1 MEQPKN
7 ETEQGLAC
15 WLYETSSHICIHERE
30 KQSVRHKS
38 EKRLSACR
46 SQRFSV
52 SSPALILN
60 TMQTK
65 KSILQAIGMLCLLL
79 TLAACGHKPL
89 PHILLT
95 VDSLASAAPDSAVAL
110 LKQPEVKSALTSQ
123 DAAMYYQLLTVK
135 AADKAY
141 LLHTTDSV
149 ILRVVDYY
157 ERKQDKQHLPE
168 AYYYAGRVYRDLGDA
183 PQALD
188 YFERAIQAL
197 PEGETSILK
206 GKIYSQTGTLFLY
219 QDMYEEAL
227 KMFKLSYDCDIKLK
241 NIQGQIFNLRDIAD
255 AYRGNS
261 QIDSAIYYYQ
271 KASQVAE
278 ANGQTNNMYMVQTQL
293 TSLYIQL
300 GEYDLAQ
307 KAFEYGKLH
316 KHKANKSSLYS
327 IASKLYFHTGKMDS
341 AIYCFKQLLDF
352 GTIYAKR
359 TAHWY
364 LAQIAAQN
372 KNAEET
378 LEHIAKYNLYVD
390 SIQQLKNRE
399 SIRKMHALYNYKLRE
414 NENIRLKAE
423 NERKQAIVY
432 YTVGIGGLLLALSFG
447 GMQYYRR
454 KKLELSIQLDKA
466 KRLKEE
472 LQLKSEQF
480 VKENKLK
487 IARLEKELQETDATL
502 RKQLEEEKE
511 KMEYENRLAQ
521 AALRKQEQIA
531 KAIEESDIKKEILH
545 KLYTGDNGKNILTAA
560 DWEEIERQTEQMV
573 PGFKQRMYELYSK
586 FSDYEYHICLLLKLD
601 FQPGEIAKLTLHS
614 KESVTST
621 RRRLYEKV
629 FGQKGTPGDWDEIIR
644 SL

>member
-1 MEQPKN
+1 
-7 ETEQGLAC
+7 
-15 WLYETSSHICIHERE
+15 
-30 KQSVRHKS
+30 
-38 EKRLSACR
+38 
-46 SQRFSV
+46 
-52 SSPALILN
+52 
-60 TMQTK
+60 
-65 KSILQAIGMLCLLL
+65 MLCLLL

-197 PEGETSILK
+197 PEGEASILK

-227 KMFKLSYDCDIKLK
+227 KMFKLSYDCNIKVN
-241 NIQGQIFNLRDIAD
+241 NIYSQVLNLRDMAD
-255 AYRGNS
+255 AYRGNN
-261 QIDSAIYYYQ
+261 QMDSAIYYYQ
-271 KASQVAE
+271 KASDVAQQ
-278 ANGQTNNMYMVQTQL
+278 NNLTNYMYIVQSQL
-293 TSLYIQL
+293 AGIYIQL
-300 GEYDLAQ
+300 GKYSLAW
-307 KAFEYGKLH
+307 KAFQYGKQH
-316 KHKANKSSLYS
+316 KHRACQSGLYS
-327 IASKLYFHTGKMDS
+327 IATKLYFYTGKNDS
-341 AIYCFKQLLDF
+341 AAYCCEQLLKF

-432 YTVGIGGLLLALSFG
+432 YTIGIGCLLLALSFG
-447 GMQYYRR
+447 SMQYYRR

-480 VKENKLK
+480 VKENELK

-511 KMEYENRLAQ
+511 KMEYENKLAQ

-545 KLYTGDNGKNILTAA
+545 KLYTGDNDKNILTAS

>member
-1 MEQPKN
+1 
-7 ETEQGLAC
+7 
-15 WLYETSSHICIHERE
+15 
-30 KQSVRHKS
+30 
-38 EKRLSACR
+38 
-46 SQRFSV
+46 
-52 SSPALILN
+52 
-60 TMQTK
+60 
-65 KSILQAIGMLCLLL
+65 MLCLLL

-241 NIQGQIFNLRDIAD
+241 NIQGQIFNLRDIAE

-261 QIDSAIYYYQ
+261 QIDSAIYYFQ

-278 ANGQTNNMYMVQTQL
+278 ANGQTGNMYMVQTQL
-293 TSLYIQL
+293 TSLYLQL

-307 KAFEYGKLH
+307 KAFEYGKQH
-316 KHKANKSSLYS
+316 RHKASRSGVYS
-327 IASKLYFHTGKMDS
+327 IAAKLYYHTGKTDS

-352 GTIYAKR
+352 GTIYSKQ
-359 TAHWY
+359 TAHRY
-364 LAQIAAQN
+364 LAQIAIQN
-372 KNAEET
+372 KNVKEA
-378 LEHIAKYNLYVD
+378 LAHINNYIFCTD
-390 SIQQLKNRE
+390 SIQRITDTETL
-399 SIRKMHALYNYKLRE
+399 RKMHALYNYKLRE

-545 KLYTGDNGKNILTAA
+545 KLYTGDNGRNILTAA

>member
-1 MEQPKN
+1 
-7 ETEQGLAC
+7 
-15 WLYETSSHICIHERE
+15 
-30 KQSVRHKS
+30 
-38 EKRLSACR
+38 
-46 SQRFSV
+46 
-52 SSPALILN
+52 
-60 TMQTK
+60 
-65 KSILQAIGMLCLLL
+65 MLCLLL

-197 PEGETSILK
+197 PEGEASILK

-227 KMFKLSYDCDIKLK
+227 KMFKLSYDCNIKVN
-241 NIQGQIFNLRDIAD
+241 NIYSQIFNLRDMGTSF
-255 AYRGNS
+255 RNMN
-261 QIDSAIYYYQ
+261 QMDSAIYYFQ
-271 KASQVAE
+271 RASQVAE

-293 TSLYIQL
+293 TSLYLQL
-300 GEYDLAQ
+300 EEYSLAQ

-327 IASKLYFHTGKMDS
+327 IASKLYFHTGKIDS

-352 GTIYAKR
+352 GTVYAKQE
-359 TAHWY
+359 AYWY
-364 LAQIAAQN
+364 LAQVATQN
-372 KNAEET
+372 KDTEKA
-378 LEHIAKYNLYVD
+378 LEYIGQYNLYTD
-390 SIQQLKNRE
+390 SIQRITNRE
-399 SIRKMHALYNYKLRE
+399 TIRKMHALYNYKLRE
-414 NENIRLKAE
+414 NGNIRLKAE
-423 NERKQAIVY
+423 NERKQAIMY

-454 KKLELSIQLDKA
+454 KKLELSVQLDKA

-480 VKENKLK
+480 VKENELK

-511 KMEYENRLAQ
+511 KMEYENKLAQ

-545 KLYTGDNGKNILTAA
+545 KLHTGDNGKNILTAA
-560 DWEEIERQTEQMV
+560 DWEEIERQTERMV

>member
-1 MEQPKN
+1 
-7 ETEQGLAC
+7 
-15 WLYETSSHICIHERE
+15 
-30 KQSVRHKS
+30 
-38 EKRLSACR
+38 
-46 SQRFSV
+46 
-52 SSPALILN
+52 
-60 TMQTK
+60 
-65 KSILQAIGMLCLLL
+65 MLCLLL

-123 DAAMYYQLLTVK
+123 DAAMYYLLLTVK

-197 PEGETSILK
+197 PEGEASILK

-227 KMFKLSYDCDIKLK
+227 KMFKLSYDCNIKVN
-241 NIQGQIFNLRDIAD
+241 NIYSQIFNLRDM
-255 AYRGNS
+255 AYAHRES
-261 QIDSAIYYYQ
+261 DRIDSAIYYYQ
-271 KASQVAE
+271 KASDMAE
-278 ANGQTNNMYMVQTQL
+278 MNEQTNNMYMVQTQL
-293 TSLYIQL
+293 ASLYLQL
-300 GEYDLAQ
+300 GEYSLAQ

-316 KHKANKSSLYS
+316 KHKANKSCLYS
-327 IASKLYFHTGKMDS
+327 IAANLYDHTGKPDS
-341 AIYCFKQLLDF
+341 AIYCYQQLLDC
-352 GTIYAKR
+352 GTVYAKQV
-359 TAHWY
+359 AYLH
-364 LAQIAAQN
+364 LAQTATQN
-372 KNAEET
+372 RDTEKA
-378 LEHIAKYNLYVD
+378 LEYIGQYNLYTD
-390 SIQQLKNRE
+390 SIQRITNRE
-399 SIRKMHALYNYKLRE
+399 TIRKMHALYNYKLRE

-423 NERKQAIVY
+423 NERKQAIMY

-454 KKLELSIQLDKA
+454 KKLELSVQLDKA

-480 VKENKLK
+480 VKENELK

-511 KMEYENRLAQ
+511 KMEYENKLAQ
-521 AALRKQEQIA
+521 AALRKQEQIT

-545 KLYTGDNGKNILTAA
+545 KLHTGDNGKNILTAA
-560 DWEEIERQTEQMV
+560 DWEEIERQTERMV
-573 PGFKQRMYELYSK
+573 PGFKQRLYELYSK

>member
-1 MEQPKN
+1 
-7 ETEQGLAC
+7 
-15 WLYETSSHICIHERE
+15 
-30 KQSVRHKS
+30 
-38 EKRLSACR
+38 
-46 SQRFSV
+46 
-52 SSPALILN
+52 
-60 TMQTK
+60 
-65 KSILQAIGMLCLLL
+65 
-79 TLAACGHKPL
+79 
-89 PHILLT
+89 
-95 VDSLASAAPDSAVAL
+95 
-110 LKQPEVKSALTSQ
+110 
-123 DAAMYYQLLTVK
+123 
-135 AADKAY
+135 
-141 LLHTTDSV
+141 
-149 ILRVVDYY
+149 
-157 ERKQDKQHLPE
+157 
-168 AYYYAGRVYRDLGDA
+168 
-183 PQALD
+183 
-188 YFERAIQAL
+188 
-197 PEGETSILK
+197 
-206 GKIYSQTGTLFLY
+206 
-219 QDMYEEAL
+219 
-227 KMFKLSYDCDIKLK
+227 MFRLSYDCERELK
-241 NIQGQIFNLRDIAD
+241 NIHGQIVNLRDIAE

-261 QIDSAIYYYQ
+261 QIDSAIYYFQ

-278 ANGQTNNMYMVQTQL
+278 ANGQTGNMYMVQTQL

-300 GEYDLAQ
+300 GKYDLAQ
-307 KAFEYGKLH
+307 KAFEYGKQH
-316 KHKANKSSLYS
+316 RHKASRSGVYS
-327 IASKLYFHTGKMDS
+327 IAAKLYYHTGKTDS

-352 GTIYAKR
+352 GTIYSKQ
-359 TAHWY
+359 TAHRY
-364 LAQIAAQN
+364 LAQIAIQN
-372 KNAEET
+372 KNVKEA
-378 LEHIAKYNLYVD
+378 LAHINSYISCTD
-390 SIQQLKNRE
+390 SIQRITDTETL
-399 SIRKMHALYNYKLRE
+399 RKMHALYNYKLRE

-432 YTVGIGGLLLALSFG
+432 YTVGIGCLLLALSFG
-447 GMQYYRR
+447 SMQYYRR

-480 VKENKLK
+480 VKENELK

-511 KMEYENRLAQ
+511 KMEYENKLAQ

-545 KLYTGDNGKNILTAA
+545 KLYTGDNDKNILTAS

>member
-1 MEQPKN
+1 
-7 ETEQGLAC
+7 
-15 WLYETSSHICIHERE
+15 
-30 KQSVRHKS
+30 
-38 EKRLSACR
+38 
-46 SQRFSV
+46 
-52 SSPALILN
+52 
-60 TMQTK
+60 
-65 KSILQAIGMLCLLL
+65 MLCLLL

-149 ILRVVDYY
+149 ILCVVDYY

-197 PEGETSILK
+197 PEGEASILK

-227 KMFKLSYDCDIKLK
+227 KMFRLSYDCNIKVN
-241 NIQGQIFNLRDIAD
+241 NIYSQIFNLRDMGTSF
-255 AYRGNS
+255 RNMN
-261 QIDSAIYYYQ
+261 QMDSAIYYFQ
-271 KASQVAE
+271 RASQVAE

-293 TSLYIQL
+293 TSLYLQL
-300 GEYDLAQ
+300 EEYSLAQ

-327 IASKLYFHTGKMDS
+327 IASKLYFHTGKIDS

-352 GTIYAKR
+352 GTVYAKQE
-359 TAHWY
+359 AYWY
-364 LAQIAAQN
+364 LAQVATQN
-372 KNAEET
+372 KDTEKA
-378 LEHIAKYNLYVD
+378 LEYIGQYNLYTD
-390 SIQQLKNRE
+390 SIQRITNRE
-399 SIRKMHALYNYKLRE
+399 TIRKMHALYNYKLRE

-432 YTVGIGGLLLALSFG
+432 YTVGIGCLLLALSFG
-447 GMQYYRR
+447 SMQYYRR

-480 VKENKLK
+480 VKENELK

-511 KMEYENRLAQ
+511 KMEYENKLAQ

>member
-1 MEQPKN
+1 
-7 ETEQGLAC
+7 
-15 WLYETSSHICIHERE
+15 
-30 KQSVRHKS
+30 
-38 EKRLSACR
+38 
-46 SQRFSV
+46 
-52 SSPALILN
+52 
-60 TMQTK
+60 
-65 KSILQAIGMLCLLL
+65 MLCLLL

-149 ILRVVDYY
+149 ILCVVDYY

-197 PEGETSILK
+197 PEGEASILK

-227 KMFKLSYDCDIKLK
+227 KMFRLSYDCDIELK
-241 NIQGQIFNLRDIAD
+241 NIHGQIFNLRDIAE

-261 QIDSAIYYYQ
+261 QIDSAIYYFQ

-278 ANGQTNNMYMVQTQL
+278 ANGQTGNMYMVQTQL

-300 GEYDLAQ
+300 GKYDLAQ
-307 KAFEYGKLH
+307 KAFEYGKQH
-316 KHKANKSSLYS
+316 RHKASRSGVYS
-327 IASKLYFHTGKMDS
+327 IAAKLYYHTGKTDS

-352 GTIYAKR
+352 GTIYSKQ
-359 TAHWY
+359 TAHRY
-364 LAQIAAQN
+364 LAQIAIQN
-372 KNAEET
+372 KNVKEA
-378 LEHIAKYNLYVD
+378 LAHINSYISCTD
-390 SIQQLKNRE
+390 SIQRITDTETL
-399 SIRKMHALYNYKLRE
+399 RKMHALYNYKLRE

-432 YTVGIGGLLLALSFG
+432 YTVGIGCLLLALSFG
-447 GMQYYRR
+447 SMQYYRR

-480 VKENKLK
+480 VKENELK

-511 KMEYENRLAQ
+511 KMEYENKLAQ

-545 KLYTGDNGKNILTAA
+545 KLYTGDNDKNILTAS

>member
-1 MEQPKN
+1 
-7 ETEQGLAC
+7 
-15 WLYETSSHICIHERE
+15 
-30 KQSVRHKS
+30 
-38 EKRLSACR
+38 
-46 SQRFSV
+46 
-52 SSPALILN
+52 
-60 TMQTK
+60 MQTK

-95 VDSLASAAPDSAVAL
+95 VDSLASAAPDSAVTL

-197 PEGETSILK
+197 PEGEASILK

-241 NIQGQIFNLRDIAD
+241 NIHGQIFNLRDIAE

-261 QIDSAIYYYQ
+261 QIDSAIYYFQ

-278 ANGQTNNMYMVQTQL
+278 ANGQTGNMYMVQTQL
-293 TSLYIQL
+293 TSLYLQL

-307 KAFEYGKLH
+307 KAFEYGKQH
-316 KHKANKSSLYS
+316 RHKASRSGVYS
-327 IASKLYFHTGKMDS
+327 IAAKLYYHTGKTDS

-352 GTIYAKR
+352 GTIYSKQ
-359 TAHWY
+359 TAHRY
-364 LAQIAAQN
+364 LAQIAIQN
-372 KNAEET
+372 KNVKEA
-378 LEHIAKYNLYVD
+378 LAHINSYISCTD
-390 SIQQLKNRE
+390 SIQRITDTETL
-399 SIRKMHALYNYKLRE
+399 RKMHALYNYKLRE

-423 NERKQAIVY
+423 NERKQTYIY
-432 YTVGIGGLLLALSFG
+432 YTLAISGILLSLGFG
-447 GMQYYRR
+447 YLQYNRR
-454 KKLELSIQLDKA
+454 KKTELSLQLEKT

-472 LQLKSEQF
+472 IQQKSEQF
-480 VKENKLK
+480 IKENESK
-487 IARLEKELQETDATL
+487 IALLEKQLKESDNTL
-502 RKQLEEEKE
+502 KQQLEAQRE
-511 KMEYENRLAQ
+511 KMVYENKLAQ
-521 AALRKQEQIA
+521 AALDRQNQIS
-531 KAIEESDIKKEILH
+531 KIIEESDIKKDIMRKLH
-545 KLYTGDNGKNILTAA
+545 DGDNNKNLLTEK
-560 DWEEIERQTEQMV
+560 DWKDIEAKIEENF
-573 PGFKQRMYELYSK
+573 PGFKIRLFDLYSRL
-586 FSDYEYHICLLLKLD
+586 SEHEYKICLLLKLE
-601 FQPGEIAKLTLHS
+601 FKPIEIASLTLHS
-614 KESVTST
+614 KESVAST

-629 FGQKGTPGDWDEIIR
+629 FKCKGSPNDWDEIIR
-644 SL
+644 AI

>member
-1 MEQPKN
+1 
-7 ETEQGLAC
+7 
-15 WLYETSSHICIHERE
+15 
-30 KQSVRHKS
+30 
-38 EKRLSACR
+38 
-46 SQRFSV
+46 
-52 SSPALILN
+52 
-60 TMQTK
+60 
-65 KSILQAIGMLCLLL
+65 MLCLLL

-241 NIQGQIFNLRDIAD
+241 NIQGQIFNLRDIAE

-261 QIDSAIYYYQ
+261 QIDSAIYYFQ

-278 ANGQTNNMYMVQTQL
+278 ANGQTGNMYMVQTQL
-293 TSLYIQL
+293 TSLYLQL

-307 KAFEYGKLH
+307 KAFEYGKQH
-316 KHKANKSSLYS
+316 RHKASRSGVYS
-327 IASKLYFHTGKMDS
+327 IAAKLYYHTGKTDS

-352 GTIYAKR
+352 GTIYSKQ
-359 TAHWY
+359 TAHRY
-364 LAQIAAQN
+364 LAQIAIQN
-372 KNAEET
+372 KNVKEA
-378 LEHIAKYNLYVD
+378 LAHINNYIFCTD
-390 SIQQLKNRE
+390 SIQRITDTETL
-399 SIRKMHALYNYKLRE
+399 RKMHALYNYKLRE
-414 NENIRLKAE
+414 NENIRLRAE
-423 NERKQAIVY
+423 NERKQTYINYTLAIS
-432 YTVGIGGLLLALSFG
+432 GILLSLGFG
-447 GMQYYRR
+447 YLQYNRR
-454 KKLELSIQLDKA
+454 KKTELSLQLEKT

-472 LQLKSEQF
+472 IQQKSEQF
-480 VKENKLK
+480 IKENESK
-487 IARLEKELQETDATL
+487 IALLEKQLKESDNTL
-502 RKQLEEEKE
+502 KQQLEAQRE
-511 KMEYENRLAQ
+511 KMVYENKLAQ
-521 AALRKQEQIA
+521 AALDRQNQIS
-531 KAIEESDIKKEILH
+531 KIIEESDIKKDIMRKLH
-545 KLYTGDNGKNILTAA
+545 DGDNNKNILTEK
-560 DWEEIERQTEQMV
+560 DWKDIEAKIEENF
-573 PGFKQRMYELYSK
+573 PGFKIRLFGLYSRL
-586 FSDYEYHICLLLKLD
+586 SEHEYKICLLLKLE
-601 FQPGEIAKLTLHS
+601 FKPIEIASLTLHS
-614 KESVTST
+614 KESVAST

-629 FGQKGTPGDWDEIIR
+629 FKCKGSPNDWDEIIR
-644 SL
+644 AI

>member
-1 MEQPKN
+1 
-7 ETEQGLAC
+7 
-15 WLYETSSHICIHERE
+15 
-30 KQSVRHKS
+30 
-38 EKRLSACR
+38 
-46 SQRFSV
+46 
-52 SSPALILN
+52 
-60 TMQTK
+60 
-65 KSILQAIGMLCLLL
+65 MLCLLL

-149 ILRVVDYY
+149 ILCVVDYY

-197 PEGETSILK
+197 PEGEASILK

-227 KMFKLSYDCDIKLK
+227 KMFRLSYDCNIKVN
-241 NIQGQIFNLRDIAD
+241 NIYSQIFNLRDMGTSF
-255 AYRGNS
+255 RNMN
-261 QIDSAIYYYQ
+261 QMDSAIYYFQ
-271 KASQVAE
+271 RASQVAE

-293 TSLYIQL
+293 TSLYLQL
-300 GEYDLAQ
+300 EEYSLAQ

-327 IASKLYFHTGKMDS
+327 IASKLYFHTGKIDS

-352 GTIYAKR
+352 GTVYAKQE
-359 TAHWY
+359 AYWY
-364 LAQIAAQN
+364 LAQVATQN
-372 KNAEET
+372 KDTEKA
-378 LEHIAKYNLYVD
+378 LEYIGQYNLYTD
-390 SIQQLKNRE
+390 SIQRITNRE
-399 SIRKMHALYNYKLRE
+399 TIRKMHALYNYKLRE

-423 NERKQAIVY
+423 NERKQAIMY

-454 KKLELSIQLDKA
+454 KKLELSVQLDKA

-480 VKENKLK
+480 VKENELK

-511 KMEYENRLAQ
+511 KMEYENKLAQ

-545 KLYTGDNGKNILTAA
+545 KLHTGDNGKNILTAA
-560 DWEEIERQTEQMV
+560 DWEEIERQTERMV
-573 PGFKQRMYELYSK
+573 PGFKQRLYELYSK